1 MIDNSLI
8 FYNSLNKETSK
19 RYIRD
24 SSYICEHLSIT
35 NHDNAMPSRDDFELA
50 KRRRAHGVV
59 VSGCICPRG
68 ISRQLANAA
77 SNIGNEVLDWFS
89 DNEDDARKRGKTKHW
104 KAGERGVG
112 VITSFS
118 RTYIVSVHVHACTRH
133 ETRSRNKRA

>member
-8 FYNSLNKETSK
+8 LHNSLNKETSK

-35 NHDNAMPSRDDFELA
+35 NHDNAMPSRGDFELA
-50 KRRRAHGVV
+50 TIVTVRTVL
-59 VSGCICPRG
+59 SGCICPRG

-77 SNIGNEVLDWFS
+77 SNIGNEVLDGFS
-89 DNEDDARKRGKTKHW
+89 DNEDDVRKGGKTKHW
-104 KAGERGVG
+104 KASEHGVG

-133 ETRSRNKRA
+133 ETRSGNKRA